1 MTKDVLISVSGL
13 QMGEEKPEQI
23 EVISKG
29 NFYQKNGYS
38 YVFYDEVIEGFDQRV
53 RNMIK
58 FKNGALHVSMSIW
71 HLRKRKKTI
80 PVIRRRMVIL

>member
-38 YVFYDEVIEGFDQRV
+38 YVFYDAVD
-53 RNMIK
+53 
-58 FKNGALHVSMSIW
+58 
-71 HLRKRKKTI
+71 RKSTRLNSSHHRI
-80 PVIRRRMVIL
+80 GVGGVWV

>member
-29 NFYQKNGYS
+29 KT
-38 YVFYDEVIEGFDQRV
+38 VIPMCF
-53 RNMIK
+53 MMK
-58 FKNGALHVSMSIW
+58 
-71 HLRKRKKTI
+71 
-80 PVIRRRMVIL
+80 

>member
-29 NFYQKNGYS
+29 NF
-38 YVFYDEVIEGFDQRV
+38 
-53 RNMIK
+53 
-58 FKNGALHVSMSIW
+58 
-71 HLRKRKKTI
+71 
-80 PVIRRRMVIL
+80 